1 MKLRLFTAI
10 AFTAMAIIACNEDTE
25 TIGSSLTGHTDQ
37 LDMSTGVFH
46 AISRSI
52 FADSVY
58 AHSSTSYI
66 GKIKDPETGAYVK
79 SEFMTQFNML
89 ENYRMPEK
97 SKILGSYANGVAADS
112 CEIILYFNKSE
123 SYGDSLAPVKVDIYE
138 LNEPMSDMRRYY
150 SNFDPK
156 SEGYVKTSDVI
167 KSHVFTMANL
177 TYKDSI
183 RNLSGYTDFARICLN
198 DSYTDKNGIT
208 YNNYGTHIM
217 RNFYEHPEYFK
228 NSYTFIHNV
237 CPGFFFEVNDG
248 LGVMAKLAEI
258 SMNVYYHYQG
268 DTTVYYGVM
277 NMSATPEVLQTTKIT
292 NDQKALARLVADESC
307 TYLKTP
313 AGIFTEVTLPVEE
326 ISQSH
331 VGDSLLSASLSFQR
345 QNSKFQDSDY
355 LLQTPKTILM
365 VQKDSLHSFFEQE
378 KLYDQICSY
387 SATLTNNAYTF
398 SNIGNLITHMQQLR
412 IKGVNEDPN
421 WLVKH
426 PDWNKV
432 VLVPISTTSTKDSYG
447 NNTVSAIGNNMGLS
461 STQLVGGP
469 NSPIQINVIYAK
481 FKK

>member
-10 AFTAMAIIACNEDTE
+10 AFTAMAIISCNEDTE

-37 LDMSTGVFH
+37 LEMSTGVFH

-58 AHSSTSYI
+58 ARSSNYI

-97 SKILGSYANGVAADS
+97 SKILGSYANDVAADS
-112 CEIILYFNKSE
+112 CEIFLYFNKSE
-123 SYGDSLAPVKVDIYE
+123 SYGDSLTPVKLDIYE
-138 LNEPMSDMRRYY
+138 LNKPMSDMRQYY

-156 SEGYVKTSDVI
+156 GEGYVRTNDLV

-177 TYKDSI
+177 TLK
-183 RNLSGYTDFARICLN
+183 GGTDVARICLN
-198 DSYTDKNGIT
+198 DSYTDKNGKT

-217 RNFYEHPEYFK
+217 RNYYEHPEYFK

-248 LGVMAKLAEI
+248 LGVMAKLVEI
-258 SMNVYYHYQG
+258 SMNVYFHYQG

-277 NMSATPEVLQTTKIT
+277 NMAATPEVLQTTKIT

-313 AGIFTEVTLPVEE
+313 AGIFTEVTLPIEE

-331 VGDSLLSASLSFQR
+331 IGDSLLSASLSFLR
-345 QNSKFQDSDY
+345 QNSKIQDNDY

-378 KLYDQICSY
+378 RLYDQISSY
-387 SATLTNNAYTF
+387 SATLTDNAYTF
-398 SNIGNLITHMQQLR
+398 SNIGNLITHMQQVR
-412 IKGVNEDPN
+412 IKGVKEDPN
-421 WLVKH
+421 WLEKH

-432 VLVPISTTSTKDSYG
+432 VLVPISITYTTDKTI
-447 NNTVSAIGNNMGLS
+447 SAIGNNMGLS
-461 STQLVGGP
+461 STQLTGGP
-469 NSPIQINVIYAK
+469 NYPIQINVIYAK

>member
-1 MKLRLFTAI
+1 
-10 AFTAMAIIACNEDTE
+10 
-25 TIGSSLTGHTDQ
+25 
-37 LDMSTGVFH
+37 
-46 AISRSI
+46 
-52 FADSVY
+52 
-58 AHSSTSYI
+58 
-66 GKIKDPETGAYVK
+66 
-79 SEFMTQFNML
+79 
-89 ENYRMPEK
+89 
-97 SKILGSYANGVAADS
+97 
-112 CEIILYFNKSE
+112 
-123 SYGDSLAPVKVDIYE
+123 
-138 LNEPMSDMRRYY
+138 
-150 SNFDPK
+150 
-156 SEGYVKTSDVI
+156 
-167 KSHVFTMANL
+167 
-177 TYKDSI
+177 
-183 RNLSGYTDFARICLN
+183 
-198 DSYTDKNGIT
+198 
-208 YNNYGTHIM
+208 M